1 MKILITGGNGYVAKS
16 LSKALSEDYSVVS
29 ISREDFD
36 LSDSS
41 KVYDWFA
48 GNNELYDVIIHT
60 AITGGNRLSQDSSET
75 IDQNVKM
82 YYNLLSCRGFYS
94 RFINLGSGAEVCA
107 VDTPYGLSKK
117 VVSES
122 ISDKDN
128 FFNLRIFAAFD
139 DSEPDRR
146 FIRSNIINYINKRP
160 IELYSNKMM
169 DFFYMK
175 DLASLV
181 RYYIENESPPKQ
193 IDCCYE
199 KSKTLPEIARYIN
212 QLSDHRVELNIDA
225 KKERDYCGHFLDLG
239 ISYIGLENGIK
250 ETYNRLLP

>member
-1 MKILITGGNGYVAKS
+1 MKVLITGGNGYVGKS
-16 LSKALSEDYSVVS
+16 LSKALSNDYDVVS
-29 ISREDFD
+29 VNRESFD
-36 LSDSS
+36 LSDSP
-41 KVYDWFA
+41 KVYDWFSSS
-48 GNNELYDVIIHT
+48 GQFYDVVIHA

-82 YYNLLSCRGFYS
+82 YYNLLSCRGFYGK
-94 RFINLGSGAEVCA
+94 FINLGSGAEVCA
-107 VDTPYGLSKK
+107 PDTPYGLSKK
-117 VVSES
+117 VVFES

-139 DSEPDRR
+139 DNEPDRR
-146 FIRSNIINYINKRP
+146 FIKSNIINYINKRP
-160 IELYSNKMM
+160 IALHSNKMM

-175 DLASLV
+175 DLVSLIG
-181 RYYIENESPPKQ
+181 YYIKNDSPPKQ

-199 KSKTLPEIARYIN
+199 KSKTLPEIAHYIN

-225 KKERDYCGHFLDLG
+225 KKERDYCGDFLDLG

-250 ETYNRLLP
+250 ETYDRLLP